1 MAPRR
6 RTRLVKLDGSSI
18 FRSARKQKLREYFE
32 EKKGKMSFE
41 DEVNDEDDYH
51 RPMTRAEIES
61 YNKQIEE
68 TGGFDVDV
76 PPEVYDTGV
85 IHPDP
90 DFDKDPWML
99 EKLNR
104 CSRMAI
110 DVYNKKYK
118 KAKYEFMR
126 VLKVCSAMAAGYV
139 HYITFEAKAEGAA
152 PTCFQAIVFAG
163 ITEDNIKVIMSR
175 PKPSS

>member
-1 MAPRR
+1 
-6 RTRLVKLDGSSI
+6 VKLDGSSI